1 MNMQGCHDQMIFLKS
16 ENIKHKSKKVKN
28 GLRYDDT
35 NPSAIRTLSWTP
47 FVKLRVQTSWRS
59 TPRDE

>member
-1 MNMQGCHDQMIFLKS
+1 MSMQGCCHDQMIFLKS

-47 FVKLRVQTSWRS
+47 FVKLRV
-59 TPRDE
+59 